1 MSSFYGTYYWGAEE
15 LESAAVALL
24 VAAAATILLGV
35 SGKGAEVPF
44 NSLLPTF
51 LMQIWCKRSMC

>member
-1 MSSFYGTYYWGAEE
+1 MPSFYGTYYWGAEE

-24 VAAAATILLGV
+24 VAAATLLLGGL
-35 SGKGAEVPF
+35 GKGAEVPF